1 MNQIFPGGSQVVI
14 YPDGRMDTKN
24 TASYT
29 GLAEKTLAMM
39 RCNGTGPKFL
49 KIGRVFYFKA
59 DVDAWLAAR
68 GGFTST
74 AQAKRLPEQAS

>member
-1 MNQIFPGGSQVVI
+1 MNEDVSNQIPVI
-14 YPDGRMDTKN
+14 VYPDGRMNTKN
-24 TASYT
+24 TATYL

-39 RCNGTGPKFL
+39 RCQGTGPQFV

-68 GGFTST
+68 GWLTT
-74 AQAKRLPEQAS
+74 TTQARMRRA